1 MVSLIW
7 REVAI
12 LWQRRSVTTLL
23 GSLKSRAGVTK
34 PSRKFSTI
42 QWPFN
47 NLYYGIDS
55 PEIPKLGECLTV
67 GRLTRLPLNQD
78 KSKVSYY
85 FHSNPTVKWHKLARF
100 ISKGYNLAWWL
111 DLSLLS
117 HWVPSIQ
124 FVQDKINFHYL
135 TVNKVNSYPKNRLNC
150 HYWRYEKSLRLI
162 DLVHWKIMKTVLP
175 NSSLAF
181 IPPSSFMYSK
191 TRDDFRSLLLVPVV
205 ASGSLVWHEVLTV
218 SYETGRNRSVRYIS
232 LWFFHLFIM
241 AGAHDE
247 EKQETRESIYCN
259 KCSTR
264 KLGTSKKRSTQSA
277 RSPQSAVCM
286 VCISTWPWT
295 GY

>member
-34 PSRKFSTI
+34 PSWKFSTI

-67 GRLTRLPLNQD
+67 LGRLTRLPLNQH

-85 FHSNPTVKWHKLARF
+85 FHSNLTVKWHKLARF

-117 HWVPSIQ
+117 HRLPSIQ
-124 FVQDKINFHYL
+124 FVQDKISFQYL
-135 TVNKVNSYPKNRLNC
+135 TVNKVNSYPKKPTKLPLL
-150 HYWRYEKSLRLI
+150 KI
-162 DLVHWKIMKTVLP
+162 WKIPQVNWFCALKDHED
-175 NSSLAF
+175 S
-181 IPPSSFMYSK
+181 
-191 TRDDFRSLLLVPVV
+191 
-205 ASGSLVWHEVLTV
+205 AS
-218 SYETGRNRSVRYIS
+218 
-232 LWFFHLFIM
+232 
-241 AGAHDE
+241 
-247 EKQETRESIYCN
+247 
-259 KCSTR
+259 
-264 KLGTSKKRSTQSA
+264 
-277 RSPQSAVCM
+277 
-286 VCISTWPWT
+286 
-295 GY
+295 

>member
-1 MVSLIW
+1 MSLIW

-124 FVQDKINFHYL
+124 FVQDKISFQYL

-150 HYWRYEKSLRLI
+150 HYWRYEK
-162 DLVHWKIMKTVLP
+162 
-175 NSSLAF
+175 
-181 IPPSSFMYSK
+181 IPQVNWFCALKDHEDS
-191 TRDDFRSLLLVPVV
+191 
-205 ASGSLVWHEVLTV
+205 AS
-218 SYETGRNRSVRYIS
+218 
-232 LWFFHLFIM
+232 
-241 AGAHDE
+241 
-247 EKQETRESIYCN
+247 
-259 KCSTR
+259 
-264 KLGTSKKRSTQSA
+264 
-277 RSPQSAVCM
+277 
-286 VCISTWPWT
+286 
-295 GY
+295 